1 MSNSFKTV
9 LAPNAPWP
17 ARDVP
22 MDKNLKS
29 QQPKPKKPAKLN
41 LGGNLDFFAGP
52 MTKSIK
58 RSLPSNLESVMAL
71 RGDSR
76 VVKGYRGRDQNL
88 ARVTVQYVLR
98 CKICDEYFDTLGE
111 AKEHNIGKRH

>member
-41 LGGNLDFFAGP
+41 LGGNLDFFAEAHDQINQA
-52 MTKSIK
+52 KFAVK
-58 RSLPSNLESVMAL
+58 
-71 RGDSR
+71 SR
-76 VVKGYRGRDQNL
+76 VRDGSTGRFASRQRL
-88 ARVTVQYVLR
+88 S
-98 CKICDEYFDTLGE
+98 G
-111 AKEHNIGKRH
+111 